1 MKKWFLFLA
10 LATIVSAPAFAQ
22 DKQGVVLTVAG
33 ERVTLEEFENIFR
46 KNNRDTVITRQAL
59 EEYMEMFINFKL
71 KVRAAKDMGMDT
83 VAKFRNELA
92 GYRAQLARPYMND
105 DAMLGELVKQAYER
119 KKEEIRASHI
129 LIKCDPGAA
138 PADTLNAFNR
148 IRQLRER
155 IMNGEDF
162 GAVALESSE
171 DPSAKSNSGDLGY
184 FTVFQMVYP
193 FEEAAYNTQAGQVS
207 QPIRTRYGYHLVK
220 VVDRR
225 PARGEILVAHIMV
238 KDRKDESGAQVGEQK
253 IQEIYQKL
261 LAGEKFEELASK
273 YSEDGSTSKKGGE
286 LPWFGTNKMV
296 MEFEDAAFSLRNNGD
311 FSQPFR
317 TSYGWHIVKR
327 LDYRGIP
334 SFEDT
339 EREIRSK
346 VSKDSRAE
354 VTRASFIQKLKK
366 EYNFSY
372 HPEVLKPIA
381 AKADTTVF
389 SGNLIVKKKDLT
401 KVLLSIHGQNYLVQ
415 DFTKAL
421 SAKKNTKSKLNPS
434 DFVMAEAA
442 AFAEEQLLKYE
453 DSRLERKHNAFRL
466 LMNEYRDG
474 ILLFELT
481 EQKVWSRAVKDT
493 AGLRAF
499 FEANTDKFMW
509 PERLDAVIYTC
520 ASADIAKK
528 ARVMIA
534 AGTDRSEIASKIN
547 EGTQL
552 NIEIQEG
559 VFTREDKDVL
569 AAMEWKK
576 GLSPNITQNG
586 QVFIVYV
593 KEVLAPSPKKF
604 SEAKGM
610 ATSEYQNYLEQQ
622 WIGEL
627 RSTYSFSIN
636 KDVLYTIR

>member
-286 LPWFGTNKMV
+286 LPWFGTNKM
-296 MEFEDAAFSLRNNGD
+296 
-311 FSQPFR
+311 
-317 TSYGWHIVKR
+317 
-327 LDYRGIP
+327 
-334 SFEDT
+334 
-339 EREIRSK
+339 
-346 VSKDSRAE
+346 
-354 VTRASFIQKLKK
+354 
-366 EYNFSY
+366 
-372 HPEVLKPIA
+372 
-381 AKADTTVF
+381 
-389 SGNLIVKKKDLT
+389 
-401 KVLLSIHGQNYLVQ
+401 
-415 DFTKAL
+415 
-421 SAKKNTKSKLNPS
+421 
-434 DFVMAEAA
+434 
-442 AFAEEQLLKYE
+442 
-453 DSRLERKHNAFRL
+453 
-466 LMNEYRDG
+466 
-474 ILLFELT
+474 
-481 EQKVWSRAVKDT
+481 
-493 AGLRAF
+493 
-499 FEANTDKFMW
+499 
-509 PERLDAVIYTC
+509 
-520 ASADIAKK
+520 
-528 ARVMIA
+528 
-534 AGTDRSEIASKIN
+534 
-547 EGTQL
+547 
-552 NIEIQEG
+552 
-559 VFTREDKDVL
+559 
-569 AAMEWKK
+569 
-576 GLSPNITQNG
+576 
-586 QVFIVYV
+586 
-593 KEVLAPSPKKF
+593 
-604 SEAKGM
+604 
-610 ATSEYQNYLEQQ
+610 
-622 WIGEL
+622 
-627 RSTYSFSIN
+627 
-636 KDVLYTIR
+636 